1 MIYSRLVIAIW
12 GLVLDVRGSGDL
24 AQPFP
29 QPLLLPG
36 WWWLEPDVNEPESPA
51 LIADNGAVMSRRSLA
66 AAVGGLAGLLV
77 REGVGRTDR
86 LAVVMAPGVDLA
98 TCLLAGM
105 AVAAVA
111 PLVPSSPLG
120 IVLDDLRR
128 LRVTHVLVDGDPPPA
143 VLEAAQELGLPLLHL
158 DPLASSAE
166 PAARLTAPAATD
178 LALLLQTSGTT
189 SRPKVVP
196 LSHAN
201 LLASA
206 RSVAEVLALGPGDR
220 SLAAMPLFH
229 IHGIVASLLA
239 PLLAGGSVICC
250 RSNAPHALLAAMESL
265 EPTWLSAVPTLLQG
279 LLAELE
285 RTHQPSP
292 PHQLRFLRSSSSPLP
307 PPVLERLEAVFGVPV
322 IEAYGMTEAAH
333 QICSNRL
340 PGSGPGRQ
348 PGSVGAAAGPEV
360 VVLGADRRQLPAGE
374 SGEVAIRGGNVSAGY
389 EAADQSGWVH
399 EASGEAWF
407 LTGDEGLLDG
417 QGRLTLTGRLKEMIN
432 RGGEKVIP
440 RRVDEALLQHPAVEQ
455 ALAFAVP
462 HPTLGEDLAAAVVLR
477 AGAGADEQELRR
489 HAFALLAP
497 HEVPSR
503 IVLLPDLPRG
513 ATGKLQRIGLAEKLG
528 ALLQPAEEPASGELE
543 ELVARTFAS
552 MLQQPAPGR
561 NANFFQLGGD
571 SLSGMRAVIAL
582 EQQLALELSPTLLFA
597 YPTVRGLAEQLD
609 QLLDQALGVCGKTV

>member
-1 MIYSRLVIAIW
+1 MISLPSVPQS
-12 GLVLDVRGSGDL
+12 LVL
-24 AQPFP
+24 
-29 QPLLLPG
+29 PG
-36 WWWLEPDVNEPESPA
+36 CWWLEPDVNEPDRPA
-51 LIADNGAVMSRRSLA
+51 LFAHDGALITRGALA

-105 AVAAVA
+105 AVAALA

-128 LRVTHVLVDGDPPPA
+128 LRVTHVLVDGDPPAA
-143 VLEAAQELGLPLLHL
+143 VVEAAQELGLPLLHL
-158 DPLASSAE
+158 DPLARSAE
-166 PAARLTAPAATD
+166 PAARLTVPAAAD

-239 PLLAGGSVICC
+239 PLVSGGSVICC
-250 RSNAPHALLAAMESL
+250 GSNAPHALLAAMENL
-265 EPTWLSAVPTLLQG
+265 EPSWLSAVPTLLQG

-285 RTHQPSP
+285 RTHQPP
-292 PHQLRFLRSSSSPLP
+292 PAHQLRFLRSSSSPLP

-322 IEAYGMTEAAH
+322 LEAYGMTEAAH

-340 PGSGPGRQ
+340 PGAGAGRQ
-348 PGSVGAAAGPEV
+348 PGSVGGAAGPEV
-360 VVLGADRRQLPAGE
+360 AVLGADRRPLPAGE
-374 SGEVAIRGGNVSAGY
+374 SGEVAIRGVNVTAGY
-389 EAADQSGWVH
+389 EAADQSGWVRDP
-399 EASGEAWF
+399 SGEAWF
-407 LTGDEGLLDG
+407 LTGDEGLLDA

-440 RRVDEALLQHPAVEQ
+440 RRVDEVLLGHPAVEQ

-477 AGAGADEQELRR
+477 AGAAANEQELRG
-489 HAFALLAP
+489 HAFSQLAP

-503 IVLLPDLPRG
+503 IVLLETLPRG

-528 ALLQPAEEPASGELE
+528 AILFPADELVRGEME
-543 ELVARTFAS
+543 ELVAHTFAAV
-552 MLQQPAPGR
+552 LQQPPPGR
-561 NANFFQLGGD
+561 NANFFLLGGD
-571 SLSGMRAVIAL
+571 SLSGQRVVNAL
-582 EQQLALELSPTLLFA
+582 EQQLALALSPALLFA
-597 YPTVRGLAEQLD
+597 FPTVRSLAEELD
-609 QLLDQALGVCGKTV
+609 QRLDEALKALEVE

>member
-1 MIYSRLVIAIW
+1 MAHLRMLGIR
-12 GLVLDVRGSGDL
+12 
-24 AQPFP
+24 
-29 QPLLLPG
+29 
-36 WWWLEPDVNEPESPA
+36 PEH
-51 LIADNGAVMSRRSLA
+51 
-66 AAVGGLAGLLV
+66 
-77 REGVGRTDR
+77 R
-86 LAVVMAPGVDLA
+86 LALVMAQGPAMA
-98 TCLLAGM
+98 TSLLGAM

-111 PLVPSSPLG
+111 PLVPTSPSG
-120 IVLDDLRR
+120 VLVEDLQR
-128 LRVTHVLVDGDPPPA
+128 LRVSHVLVDGQPPAAVLAAAAQMGLPVIPLHPFELADSGSDSADPP
-143 VLEAAQELGLPLLHL
+143 L
-158 DPLASSAE
+158 DSQ
-166 PAARLTAPAATD
+166 

-250 RSNAPHALLAAMESL
+250 HSNAPDALLAAIKTL
-265 EPTWLSAVPTLLQG
+265 QPTWLSAVPTLLQG
-279 LLAELE
+279 LLAELD

-292 PHQLRFLRSSSSPLP
+292 PHSLRFLRSSSSPLP
-307 PPVLERLEAVFGVPV
+307 PPVLERLEAMFGVPV

-348 PGSVGAAAGPEV
+348 PGSVGPAAGPEV
-360 VVLGADRRQLPAGE
+360 VVLGADRRPLPAGE
-374 SGEVAIRGGNVSAGY
+374 SGEVAIRGVNVTADY
-389 EAADQSGWVH
+389 EAADQSGWVRDP
-399 EASGEAWF
+399 SGEAWF
-407 LTGDEGLLDG
+407 LTGDEGLFDA

-440 RRVDEALLQHPAVEQ
+440 RRVDEALLHHPAVEQ
-455 ALAFAVP
+455 ALAFALP
-462 HPTLGEDLAAAVVLR
+462 HPSLGEDLAAAVVLR
-477 AGAGADEQELRR
+477 AGAGADEQELRG

-528 ALLQPAEEPASGELE
+528 SLLHPVKEPASGELE
-543 ELVARTFAS
+543 QLVAHTFAS
-552 MLQQPAPGR
+552 VLQQPAPSR
-561 NANFFQLGGD
+561 HANFFQLGGD
-571 SLSGMRAVIAL
+571 SLSGQRTVIAL
-582 EQQLALELSPTLLFA
+582 EQQLALELSPTLLFG

-609 QLLDQALGVCGKTV
+609 QLLDQALAQAEEVMS

>member
-1 MIYSRLVIAIW
+1 MS
-12 GLVLDVRGSGDL
+12 LDPVACPVGSSFHSWLWANGIEAADHAPSLLDSGGRITTRAQLHSQIHALANALSALGVQRG
-24 AQPFP
+24 
-29 QPLLLPG
+29 
-36 WWWLEPDVNEPESPA
+36 
-51 LIADNGAVMSRRSLA
+51 
-66 AAVGGLAGLLV
+66 
-77 REGVGRTDR
+77 DR
-86 LAVVMAPGVDLA
+86 LALVMAPGTAMA
-98 TCLLAGM
+98 TALLAAM

-111 PLVPSSPLG
+111 PLVPSSPLT

-128 LRVTHVLVDGDPPPA
+128 LGATHVLVDDHPPA
-143 VLEAAQELGLPLLHL
+143 PVLEASGQLGLPVLTLSS
-158 DPLASSAE
+158 LAGAGDISPILAE
-166 PAARLTAPAATD
+166 PQPGD

-239 PLLAGGSVICC
+239 PLVAGGSVICC

-265 EPTWLSAVPTLLQG
+265 KPSWLSAVPTLLQG
-279 LLAELE
+279 ILAELD
-285 RTHQPSP
+285 RTQQPP
-292 PHQLRFLRSSSSPLP
+292 PAHQLRFFRSSSSPLP
-307 PPVLERLEAVFGVPV
+307 PAVLERIEAVFGVPV

-340 PGSGPGRQ
+340 PNTGPGRQ

-360 VVLGADRRQLPAGE
+360 VVLGADRRPLPAGE
-374 SGEVAIRGGNVSAGY
+374 SGEVAIRGVNVTAGY
-389 EAADQSGWVH
+389 EAADQSGWVI
-399 EASGEAWF
+399 AATGESWF
-407 LTGDEGLLDG
+407 LTGDEGWLDG

-440 RRVDEALLQHPAVEQ
+440 RRVDEALLRHPAVDQ

-477 AGAGADEQELRR
+477 AGAAADEQELRG
-489 HAFALLAP
+489 HAFSQLAP

-503 IVLLPDLPRG
+503 IVLLETLPRG
-513 ATGKLQRIGLAEKLG
+513 ATGKLQRIGLAEKFG
-528 ALLQPAEEPASGELE
+528 AILFPAEEPVRGELE
-543 ELVARTFAS
+543 ELVAHTFAAV
-552 MLQQPAPGR
+552 LQQPPPGR
-561 NANFFQLGGD
+561 NANFFLLGGD
-571 SLSGMRAVIAL
+571 SLSGQRVVNGL
-582 EQQLALELSPTLLFA
+582 EQQLALALSPVLLFA
-597 YPTVRGLAEQLD
+597 YPTVRSLAEQLD
-609 QLLDQALGVCGKTV
+609 QRLDEALNALEGE

>member
-1 MIYSRLVIAIW
+1 MSVSALNACS
-12 GLVLDVRGSGDL
+12 SGDL
-24 AQPFP
+24 SHAVP
-29 QPLLLPG
+29 QPLVLPG
-36 WWWLEPDVNEPESPA
+36 WWWLEPDVREPERPA
-51 LIADNGAVMSRRSLA
+51 LVAHDGALITRRSLA
-66 AAVGGLAGLLV
+66 AAVGALPDLLV
-77 REGVGRTDR
+77 REGVVRTDR

-98 TCLLAGM
+98 ICLLAGM
-105 AVAAVA
+105 GVAAVA

-128 LRVTHVLVDGDPPPA
+128 LRATHVLVDGDPPAA
-143 VLEAAQELGLPLLHL
+143 VLEAVQELGLPLLHL
-158 DPLASSAE
+158 DPLASAAE
-166 PAARLTAPAATD
+166 PAARLTSPAATD

-239 PLLAGGSVICC
+239 PLVAGGSVICC

-279 LLAELE
+279 LLAELD
-285 RTHQPSP
+285 RTHQSTPA
-292 PHQLRFLRSSSSPLP
+292 HRLRLLRSSSSPLP

-322 IEAYGMTEAAH
+322 LEAYGMTEAAH

-340 PGSGPGRQ
+340 PGAGAGRQ

-360 VVLGADRRQLPAGE
+360 VVLGPDRRQLPTGE
-374 SGEVAIRGGNVSAGY
+374 CGEVAIRGGNVTAGY
-389 EAADQSGWVH
+389 EAAASSGWVH
-399 EASGEAWF
+399 DANGDAWF

-417 QGRLTLTGRLKEMIN
+417 EGRLSLTGRLKEMIN

-440 RRVDEALLQHPAVEQ
+440 RRVDEALLGHPAVEQ

-477 AGAGADEQELRR
+477 AGAAAEEQELRA
-489 HAFALLAP
+489 HAFSQLAP

-503 IVLLPDLPRG
+503 IVLLETLPRG

-528 ALLQPAEEPASGELE
+528 AILFPADEPVRGEME
-543 ELVARTFAS
+543 ELVAHTFAAV
-552 MLQQPAPGR
+552 LQQPAPGR
-561 NANFFQLGGD
+561 NANFFLLGGD
-571 SLSGMRAVIAL
+571 SLSGQRVVNGL
-582 EQQLALELSPTLLFA
+582 EQQLALALSPVLLFA
-597 YPTVRGLAEQLD
+597 YPTVRSLAEQLD
-609 QLLDQALGVCGKTV
+609 RRLDEALNALGAE